1 MAQNPAMASPEQDA
15 RLDARGL
22 RCPLPVIRMEAML
35 RRMAPGACLLV
46 IADDPI
52 AAVDIP
58 HFSREGGHSCTQLAP
73 EAAGLIAGAAATA
86 AGVCVFLVTRGEKE

>member
-1 MAQNPAMASPEQDA
+1 MTSPEKDA

-35 RRMAPGACLLV
+35 RRMAPGARLLV

-58 HFSREGGHSCTQLAP
+58 HFSREGGHNCTQLAP
-73 EAAGLIAGAAATA
+73 EAAGDAVTA

>member
-1 MAQNPAMASPEQDA
+1 M

-35 RRMAPGACLLV
+35 RRMAPGDRLFV

-58 HFSREGGHSCTQLAP
+58 HFSRVGGHDCTQLAP
-73 EAAGLIAGAAATA
+73 EAVNATVGAAVGAAQRAGAAAGDATTS
-86 AGVCVFLVTRGEKE
+86 VCVFLVTRGEKE